1 METTL
6 NEMEKGRSRQMID
19 KKLFLMRAKARLFN
33 NAVHSTCLCERPRV
47 LKARLTNHS
56 LRTTEVQL
64 APNRLEERH
73 RGRCTLWHSLVNSL
87 YQHPLVL
94 LTPKV
99 TRRIA
104 TPDNTFFVGYGYAAK
119 TVAVLGA

>member
-1 METTL
+1 
-6 NEMEKGRSRQMID
+6 MID

-47 LKARLTNHS
+47 LQARLTNHS
-56 LRTTEVQL
+56 LRTTEVDL

-73 RGRCTLWHSLVNSL
+73 RGRYTLWHSLVNSL

-104 TPDNTFFVGYGYAAK
+104 TPDNTFFVGYGYAACGCIGGL
-119 TVAVLGA
+119 TAATYWRLPQ